1 MRQADLCIV
10 CMLGKQRELLE
21 EVPWKRGGGGG
32 GYFVT
37 EEVAMNLLDKEKLV
51 RGSCLKILD
60 AKMK

>member
-1 MRQADLCIV
+1 MY
-10 CMLGKQRELLE
+10 CMHAWEATRTPRGGSLE
-21 EVPWKRGGGGG
+21 EGGG

-51 RGSCLKILD
+51 RGSCLKIID